1 VRGPFFNPVPIH
13 TSRPVRV
20 PSRPSRVSRPAC
32 PVPFAPRWSSA
43 PTGRDSIAQVG
54 AQRRPGIRSDPTSFA
69 RRAPAGRDNVPP
81 RRPVPFLSR
90 PIRRKCPDR
99 TTGLHNPLIAINLSR
114 TLRFRAI
121 WTGDPRGGTT
131 FGRPPYIKCESPVPP
146 GMKFLTGWESWLSTD
161 SSRHRPRAPRPRG
174 QIVSFHSAAVSRFHQ
189 ARVSTLLET
198 TAEVFSGARSL
209 TSPLQNPPVS
219 SCRRRPAPSG
229 RRCGSRRTSL
239 CPERF

>member
-1 VRGPFFNPVPIH
+1 V
-13 TSRPVRV
+13 SRPVRPTLV
-20 PSRPSRVSRPAC
+20 FSPNGARFDSPGRSAAQAWDPERPNEL
-32 PVPFAPRWSSA
+32 
-43 PTGRDSIAQVG
+43 
-54 AQRRPGIRSDPTSFA
+54 A

-198 TAEVFSGARSL
+198 TAEVFSGADLSLHLFKIRRFPAAVEGRPLRAVDAEVDEPAFARSGFDPARL
-209 TSPLQNPPVS
+209 FA
-219 SCRRRPAPSG
+219 RRRSWAEVEVDG
-229 RRCGSRRTSL
+229 IARQIFEL
-239 CPERF
+239 EQ